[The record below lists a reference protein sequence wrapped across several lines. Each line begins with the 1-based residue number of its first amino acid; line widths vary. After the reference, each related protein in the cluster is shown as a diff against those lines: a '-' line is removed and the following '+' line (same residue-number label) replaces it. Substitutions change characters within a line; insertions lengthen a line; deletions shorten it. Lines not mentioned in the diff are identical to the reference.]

1 MYPTADKISRKV
13 MESVPD
19 YINDAEILQQLQS
32 NKINWQHVL
41 AIKQTTDFN
50 DDIISEWLNVSVKTF
65 REYKKPHAHL
75 KENTREHVL
84 LLLSVIKHGISVF
97 GSVTLFENWLKQKNI
112 FFDQRS
118 PMTFMNTITGIKL
131 IDDRL
136 TAMEYGDNI

>member
-1 MYPTADKISRKV
+1 MYPQADKITKKV
-13 MESVPD
+13 LESVPD
-19 YINDAEILQQLQS
+19 YINDAEILQQLHS
-32 NKINWQHVL
+32 NNINWQHVL

-65 REYKKPHAHL
+65 REYKKPHSNL

-97 GSVTLFENWLKQKNI
+97 GSATLFEDWLNKKNI

-118 PMTFMNTITGIKL
+118 PMTYMNTITGIKL

-136 TAMEYGDNI
+136 TAMEYGDNV